1 MITIRLE
8 YLRNVRKLRLIEYL
22 KGACIRPEWMV
33 ISLLPVLPPDL
44 RPIIANPR
52 GYITGDINM
61 HYQNIVYRN
70 NNLERLSNYFWIP
83 RKLVSINEIFSWPL
97 SKNQTVSS
105 KFIQNTTRFEKPG
118 SRFQILKSNQN
129 NPKSFH
135 FVKNQGNHYLTE
147 NRPFSIF
154 SSGFTSSSSSI
165 IKSGSEIQKLDHWD
179 IKKKMRTNSIEKTKV
194 EKEFLN
200 HLGSNFLTIQ
210 NLNDL
215 KPLQEMQ
222 CALQKAV
229 TALIDNNQ
237 KMQSNVLLRK
247 GRPLKSL
254 SDQLKGKEGR
264 FRQHL
269 LGKRVDY
276 SARSVIIVGPTL
288 KLYECGIPIIMALR
302 LFQPFLII
310 YLINRFKIASL
321 LATQLI
327 QQKHPIVINILK
339 KFIETWPIL
348 LNRAPTLHRMNIQSF
363 KMKLVQGKAIL
374 LHPLVC
380 SSFNA
385 DFDGDQMG
393 VHVPITQQA
402 RAEAWKLLW
411 SVNNS
416 IGLASR
422 QPLFLPTQ
430 DMVIGNFYLTR
441 DSFPYY
447 QTNTSLISKN
457 RQIDEPSFN
466 LNLNHQDIFSPT
478 LIPNPNGPNT
488 NGGILTQFGI
498 EEAYQYYL
506 NQNYRVHVNTPCWF
520 SSKLK
525 FELPEREKAIEIFID
540 KQGYSTYLSHYY
552 EKKLKRNRFFIT
564 CKTENDSFI
573 LTPLRKSKNFS
584 FVSDPKKNKINQSLK
599 TYFDQNKEKIT
610 ENPKQNN
617 RKSIANFF
625 YTVEFKEIEQFYFK
639 KICMEQMIR
648 STFGRIEFYLHTLGF
663 FEST

>member
-1 MITIRLE
+1 M
-8 YLRNVRKLRLIEYL
+8 
-22 KGACIRPEWMV
+22 
-33 ISLLPVLPPDL
+33 
-44 RPIIANPR
+44 
-52 GYITGDINM
+52 
-61 HYQNIVYRN
+61 
-70 NNLERLSNYFWIP
+70 NLLSNSHWNTESNF
-83 RKLVSINEIFSWPL
+83 
-97 SKNQTVSS
+97 KN
-105 KFIQNTTRFEKPG
+105 K
-118 SRFQILKSNQN
+118 
-129 NPKSFH
+129 
-135 FVKNQGNHYLTE
+135 VK
-147 NRPFSIF
+147 R
-154 SSGFTSSSSSI
+154 
-165 IKSGSEIQKLDHWD
+165 
-179 IKKKMRTNSIEKTKV
+179 
-194 EKEFLN
+194 EFLN
-200 HLGSNFLTIQ
+200 HLSSNFINIQ
-210 NLNDL
+210 NLNDS

-222 CALQKAV
+222 YALQKAV
-229 TALIDNNQ
+229 TALIDNSQ

-411 SVNNS
+411 SINNS
-416 IGLASR
+416 VGLASR
-422 QPLFLPTQ
+422 QPMFLPTQ

-441 DSFPYY
+441 DPFPYY
-447 QTNTSLISKN
+447 KSSIEVDPSM
-457 RQIDEPSFN
+457 RQISEFGTHS
-466 LNLNHQDIFSPT
+466 LSLSRILPT
-478 LIPNPNGPNT
+478 GQAL
-488 NGGILTQFGI
+488 
-498 EEAYQYYL
+498 E
-506 NQNYRVHVNTPCWF
+506 
-520 SSKLK
+520 KL
-525 FELPEREKAIEIFID
+525 
-540 KQGYSTYLSHYY
+540 
-552 EKKLKRNRFFIT
+552 
-564 CKTENDSFI
+564 
-573 LTPLRKSKNFS
+573 
-584 FVSDPKKNKINQSLK
+584 
-599 TYFDQNKEKIT
+599 
-610 ENPKQNN
+610 
-617 RKSIANFF
+617 
-625 YTVEFKEIEQFYFK
+625 
-639 KICMEQMIR
+639 
-648 STFGRIEFYLHTLGF
+648 
-663 FEST
+663 

>member
-1 MITIRLE
+1 
-8 YLRNVRKLRLIEYL
+8 
-22 KGACIRPEWMV
+22 
-33 ISLLPVLPPDL
+33 
-44 RPIIANPR
+44 
-52 GYITGDINM
+52 
-61 HYQNIVYRN
+61 
-70 NNLERLSNYFWIP
+70 
-83 RKLVSINEIFSWPL
+83 
-97 SKNQTVSS
+97 
-105 KFIQNTTRFEKPG
+105 
-118 SRFQILKSNQN
+118 
-129 NPKSFH
+129 
-135 FVKNQGNHYLTE
+135 
-147 NRPFSIF
+147 
-154 SSGFTSSSSSI
+154 
-165 IKSGSEIQKLDHWD
+165 
-179 IKKKMRTNSIEKTKV
+179 
-194 EKEFLN
+194 
-200 HLGSNFLTIQ
+200 
-210 NLNDL
+210 
-215 KPLQEMQ
+215 MQ
-222 CALQKAV
+222 YALQKAV

-237 KMQSNVLLRK
+237 KMQSNILLRK

-276 SARSVIIVGPTL
+276 SARSVIVVGPTL

-411 SVNNS
+411 SINNS

-447 QTNTSLISKN
+447 QNSIYSNLYCSNYEIYFWKNRILFTYSSFSLIDSL
-457 RQIDEPSFN
+457 SLF
-466 LNLNHQDIFSPT
+466 LF
-478 LIPNPNGPNT
+478 
-488 NGGILTQFGI
+488 F
-498 EEAYQYYL
+498 
-506 NQNYRVHVNTPCWF
+506 VN
-520 SSKLK
+520 
-525 FELPEREKAIEIFID
+525 FI
-540 KQGYSTYLSHYY
+540 
-552 EKKLKRNRFFIT
+552 FFIMFFRRT
-564 CKTENDSFI
+564 FFSDRNKYI
-573 LTPLRKSKNFS
+573 LALLTVCPFPFSQLSVHFLFPFGKKIDRQGEDILRGWKQPRRTRRVFAC
-584 FVSDPKKNKINQSLK
+584 
-599 TYFDQNKEKIT
+599 
-610 ENPKQNN
+610 ENP
-617 RKSIANFF
+617 RL
-625 YTVEFKEIEQFYFK
+625 K
-639 KICMEQMIR
+639 KDPPIL
-648 STFGRIEFYLHTLGF
+648 FP
-663 FEST
+663 